1 MNINIVS
8 LAIGLFVGI
17 GIFLIF
23 YFIKKSSDNK
33 KILNSSELAKKI
45 IADAKQEAETLK
57 KTTIL
62 EAKEKWFGIQKKY
75 EEEIN
80 NRKKEIHS
88 LEREYN
94 ERVSR
99 LDKRLAVLEK
109 KENYSHDI
117 ENKLKSKENQLQ
129 LKEKELDEL
138 IEQQNSKLSEIAKLS
153 RDEAVQILMNNL
165 KNKARNEAAKKVRM
179 IAEQTK
185 AEANRIAAGII
196 STAIQRVAVD
206 YVSEST
212 VSVVSLPDDEMK
224 GRIIGREGRNI
235 RSIEAVTGVDLI
247 IDDTPEAITI
257 SDFNPVR
264 REIAAITVKKL
275 VADGRIHPG
284 RIEEIFDIATKEVWK
299 NIKEAGEQA
308 LFDLGIHKLHPE
320 LVLLIGRL
328 RYRTSYGQ
336 NVWRHSI
343 ETGFFAGLIA
353 AELGLN
359 TKIYRRA
366 GLLHDIG
373 KAVDH
378 EVEGSHAV
386 IGAKLAEKYGES
398 KKIVHAIM
406 THHNDEKPETV
417 MDFIIQAA
425 DALSGARPGARR
437 EMTDLYIQRLAD
449 LEKIA
454 TDFEGVDKA
463 FAIQAGREL
472 RVMVDTS
479 KINDENAYI
488 LANNIAKKVE
498 EELTYPGQIKVI
510 VIREKRVISVA
521 Q

>member
-1 MNINIVS
+1 MSVLMSILFLV
-8 LAIGLFVGI
+8 IGMGLGAALWGMFKTLRTKEQLEEANKTI
-17 GIFLIF
+17 ATAKTKSEEIIKEAE
-23 YFIKKSSDNK
+23 IKKQEIILDGKKETEKQKSALFNEFKQREKRLNKREEQLDKRDEILLSKDAELK
-33 KILNSSELAKKI
+33 KIEKK
-45 IADAKQEAETLK
+45 QTEAEKMIEK
-57 KTTIL
+57 KKEELENKEKEISTELERISKMTQE
-62 EAKEKWFGIQKKY
+62 EAKEML
-75 EEEIN
+75 IN
-80 NRKKEIHS
+80 QIEDEAKH
-88 LEREYN
+88 
-94 ERVSR
+94 
-99 LDKRLAVLEK
+99 LAAK
-109 KENYSHDI
+109 
-117 ENKLKSKENQLQ
+117 Q
-129 LKEKELDEL
+129 LKAIEENLNEDREKLA
-138 IEQQNSKLSEIAKLS
+138 SKI
-153 RDEAVQILMNNL
+153 V
-165 KNKARNEAAKKVRM
+165 
-179 IAEQTK
+179 
-185 AEANRIAAGII
+185 G
-196 STAIQRVAVD
+196 TAIQRYAGE
-206 YVSEST
+206 YVVENT
-212 VSVVSLPDDEMK
+212 VTTISLPNDEMK

-264 REIAAITVKKL
+264 REIAAITVRKL

-359 TKIYRRA
+359 TKLYRRA

-406 THHNDEKPETV
+406 AHHNDEKPETV
-417 MDFIIQAA
+417 MDFVIQAA

-454 TDFEGVDKA
+454 TDFDGVDKA

-479 KINDENAYI
+479 KVSDETAYI
-488 LANNIAKKVE
+488 LANNISKKVE
-498 EELTYPGQIKVI
+498 EDLTYPGQIKVI